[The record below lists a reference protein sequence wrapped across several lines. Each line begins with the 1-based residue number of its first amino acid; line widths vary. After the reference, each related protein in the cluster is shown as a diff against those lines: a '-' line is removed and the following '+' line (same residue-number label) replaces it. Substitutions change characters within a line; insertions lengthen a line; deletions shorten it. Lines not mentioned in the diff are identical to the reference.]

1 MNQTLIDFRNAVNAS
16 EELQA
21 QVTAGADLV
30 ELGAANGFKFTAEE
44 LNQGGQER
52 QESEEGL
59 TDFEMQ
65 VVAGG
70 RREDG
75 CCCWVAREVY
85 GITNPQWL
93 LFRSWLLGDAPAWFR
108 NLYINRGESF
118 AQWLSH
124 NSWLKPAIRTWM
136 DARIANK
143 TR

>member
-1 MNQTLIDFRNAVNAS
+1 MNQTLVDLRNAVNNS
-16 EELQA
+16 EDLQA

-30 ELGAANGFKFTAEE
+30 ELGAANGFSFTSEE
-44 LNQGGQER
+44 LTQGWQEL
-52 QESEEGL
+52 QESDEGL
-59 TDFEMQ
+59 TDFEME

-70 RREDG
+70 RARNGE
-75 CCCWVAREVY
+75 CCWVAREVY

-93 LFRSWLLGDAPAWFR
+93 LFRSWLLGDAPTWFR